1 MRIFKFAYAFLVVV
15 VAVCGSRPALAI
27 SEAQRAYNACVDSYN
42 NKYRFLSNYKAI
54 VAGLDGD
61 VLVFLPG
68 AGEIRRARE
77 ACAKVAAE
85 YRADA
90 NDDPPGKSSSLS
102 A

>member
-61 VLVFLPG
+61 GSRCFWTYDASDEQTAINRAMNSCRQAKPRCFLYHSTG
-68 AGEIRRARE
+68 G
-77 ACAKVAAE
+77 
-85 YRADA
+85 
-90 NDDPPGKSSSLS
+90 
-102 A
+102 